1 VFACGGEA
9 APGQRLTGRRVTATA
24 QTVLERLEAI
34 ETDLSER
41 ERDLE
46 QAALDWFKAK
56 RDVEHDYAV
65 AYLAA
70 DGTVDERKS
79 KARRVIE
86 GKGRDEEARYESL
99 RAVVRVLETRANIGM
114 ALLKAQGR
122 GA

>member
-1 VFACGGEA
+1 
-9 APGQRLTGRRVTATA
+9 VTVTA

-56 RDVEHDYAV
+56 RDLEHDLAV

-70 DGTVDERKS
+70 EGTVDERKS
-79 KARRVIE
+79 KARQVVHA
-86 GKGRDEEARYESL
+86 KGRNEEARYEAV
-99 RAVVRVLETRANIGM
+99 RGVVRVLETRANVCM